1 MMQTLNNAFIYKLK
15 RIRKTLGAFKSLYYN
30 FDKQRL
36 GYCGKNVIIN
46 LPIKIERPEL
56 VYLDDDTNI
65 YECCRILS
73 NGGKFYMGT
82 HSGAAQGL
90 TVITGNHMSKVGLSF
105 KDCMRLHYNEEQ
117 DVIID
122 EDVWIGANVT
132 LLSGVHIGRGA
143 IIGAG
148 SVCRKP
154 IPPYSIV
161 IGNPAKIVGFK
172 FTPEQII
179 EHEMTLYNENDRLQ
193 LDKLE
198 KDYKKYFITRMNEIK
213 QFIK

>member
-1 MMQTLNNAFIYKLK
+1 MFANLFFRLK
-15 RIRKTLGAFKSLYYN
+15 RFKKALGTFKSLYYN
-30 FDKQRL
+30 FDKQKL
-36 GYCGKNVIIN
+36 GYCGKNVIID
-46 LPIKIERPEL
+46 LPVKIDHPEN
-56 VYLDDDTNI
+56 VYLYDDASI

-73 NGGKFYMGT
+73 NGGKFNMGK

-90 TVITGNHMSKVGLSF
+90 TVVTGNHKSEVGSF
-105 KDCMRLHYNEEQ
+105 IKDCMRNNFDEER

-122 EDVWIGANVT
+122 EDVWIGTNVT
-132 LLSGVHIGRGA
+132 LLSGVHVGRGA
-143 IIGAG
+143 TIGAG
-148 SVCRKP
+148 SVCRKS

-179 EHEMTLYNENDRLQ
+179 EHEKKLYNESERLQ

-198 KDYKKYFITRMNEIK
+198 RNYDKYFINRIKGIK
-213 QFIK
+213 QFMKQ